1 MFSFFGKIYCL
12 NLISRHDRYEHSQLV
27 FKKLR
32 CPVEF
37 FRVKRHPSSGAQGC
51 FESHIKMINKAYDL
65 DAPNVL
71 IFEDDLIYNPISYT
85 VLQRAIDFMSG
96 RKDWDIFYLGAC
108 PSPFIYTR
116 KVRGYEDIYQ
126 TRGPC
131 THAYVVNRKTMH
143 KMKDLKYEGTAIDNY
158 IEKNMRC
165 FAVYPTL
172 FFQGGFDTDVTDR
185 NFIRRF
191 FMHPTLKPMITR
203 IQEMYAYRIG
213 APLHI
218 TVTFVVLIALF
229 LVLMRSWVNLNGSP

>member
-172 FFQGGFDTDVTDR
+172 FFQGRFRHRCYRSELYSKVLHASNIKTDDHANTRDVRLPYRCPTSYHSY
-185 NFIRRF
+185 FRRSDSSVF
-191 FMHPTLKPMITR
+191 
-203 IQEMYAYRIG
+203 
-213 APLHI
+213 
-218 TVTFVVLIALF
+218 
-229 LVLMRSWVNLNGSP
+229 SLNAQLG